1 MLKGQD
7 IVVLAAIMDGRRQ
20 GESYAELAERA
31 CLSASE
37 AHAAVRRLR
46 DASLIGENRRVV
58 KRNVVEFLVHGIR
71 YAFPFRPVGALARG
85 MPTAYAAP
93 VGEGA
98 FAVAGMCPVWRSQ
111 AGDVYGQAFAP
122 LYETVPDAA
131 AKDRRLY
138 DTLAVIDMLRG
149 GRLRERAFA
158 EKKLMELVS

>member
-1 MLKGQD
+1 M
-7 IVVLAAIMDGRRQ
+7 
-20 GESYAELAERA
+20 
-31 CLSASE
+31 
-37 AHAAVRRLR
+37 
-46 DASLIGENRRVV
+46 
-58 KRNVVEFLVHGIR
+58 
-71 YAFPFRPVGALARG
+71 GALVRG

-93 VGEGA
+93 VAEGA

-138 DTLAVIDMLRG
+138 DALAVIDMLRG

-158 EKKLMELVS
+158 EKKLMELIP

>member
-1 MLKGQD
+1 M
-7 IVVLAAIMDGRRQ
+7 
-20 GESYAELAERA
+20 
-31 CLSASE
+31 
-37 AHAAVRRLR
+37 
-46 DASLIGENRRVV
+46 IGENRRLV

-93 VGEGA
+93 VAEGA

-111 AGDVYGQAFAP
+111 AGDVYGQAFTP